1 MKNPNIVY
9 LIPKNTET
17 YYTYLYT
24 ANKRPKQDRIGNSIS
39 SISEQE
45 KNRMRK
51 RYLNAIYHW
60 KGCDNLI
67 ALSDKV

>member
-1 MKNPNIVY
+1 MRNLNIVY

-24 ANKRPKQDRIGNSIS
+24 VNKRPKQDRIGNSIS
-39 SISEQE
+39 SMSEQE
-45 KNRMRK
+45 KNSMGK
-51 RYLNAIYHW
+51 RYLNAIHLW